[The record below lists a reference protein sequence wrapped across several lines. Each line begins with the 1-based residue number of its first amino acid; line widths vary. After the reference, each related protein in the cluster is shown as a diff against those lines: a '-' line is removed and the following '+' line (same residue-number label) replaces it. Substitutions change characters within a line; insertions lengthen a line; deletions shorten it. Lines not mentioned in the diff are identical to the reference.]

1 MKIRFKHQ
9 PYQKKAV
16 DAVVECFVGQPRKEG
31 IQYRVDPGRPK
42 EIKGQQML
50 SLEAEEEA
58 GFRNH
63 ELVIGED
70 ELLKN
75 IREVQR
81 YQNLPQSKTLDT
93 FKIIKKNK
101 FVVDKSY
108 TKKALDICRYH
119 LDIEMETGTG
129 KTYVYTKTIFELY
142 QHYGWSKFI
151 IVVPSIAIR
160 EGVAQSFE
168 LTKEHFLE
176 EYGLQA
182 KTFIYDSKAPQNIK
196 SFSTDGGINM
206 MIINVQAF
214 NATGKD
220 ARRIYEELDEFESR
234 RPIDMIKANRPI
246 LILDEPQKMSGD
258 KTLKSFQNFNP
269 LMILRYSATHTAQH
283 HKIHRLDAL
292 DAYNQKLVKKI
303 SVKGVSVKGLSGT
316 NAYLYLQSIEIA
328 KGKNPVAKLEFE
340 VKQKNGVKRTIKRI
354 EATDNLYA
362 LSNELEQYKGFTVSD
377 INAVS
382 NTISFTNGETLSAGE
397 AAGNVDEAML
407 RRIQIREAIKSHL
420 QKEVE
425 LFKKGIKVLT
435 LFFIDEVAKYRL
447 YTEEGREKG
456 VYAKIF
462 EEEYKLAL
470 NELGTLLE
478 PEYQEYL
485 RSIDVEQTHNG
496 YFSIDKKGH
505 LTDPKVKARGEGAG
519 LSDDVDAYD
528 LILKDKQ
535 RLLSFAEPTRFI
547 FSHSALREGWDNPNI
562 FVICTLK
569 HSDNTIARRQE
580 VGRGMRIA
588 VNHKGE
594 RMDDPLTVHDINVLT
609 VIANESYK
617 DFVSALQKEIAE
629 AVSDRPKV
637 ADEAYFK
644 GKVIEVEDGRR
655 VEIDERKAK
664 LIERYLIKN
673 DYVDL
678 DGKITESYHKA
689 KEEGTVAPLPEE
701 LQETAE
707 QVFMLVDS
715 VYSDV
720 MLPDFAN
727 EYNQKPNPINDNLKK
742 KEFLALWENINKKA
756 VYTVHFDSDEL
767 VDNAA
772 NALDKELRV
781 RVLEYRVVE
790 GEMGADLTADD
801 IKSGEAFSV
810 KENLPIKGDYSIY
823 SSVQY
828 DLIGKLAS
836 ETKLTRRTI
845 GEILKKVSDK
855 TFGNYKKNPEEFI
868 SNAARIINEQKATTV
883 IEHLSYDP
891 TEQTHYLED
900 IFTVDA
906 NRQYDI
912 KRLQEVNKHVY
923 DFLVTDSKVEK
934 EFAKHLDVASE
945 VVVYAKLP
953 ASFFIP
959 TPVGEY
965 NPDWAIAFEEGQVK
979 HIYFVAE
986 TKGSMSTMQLKKI
999 EEIKIECARKFF
1011 DKITSKQVKYDVVDS
1026 FDALM
1031 EIVK

>member
-1 MKIRFKHQ
+1 
-9 PYQKKAV
+9 
-16 DAVVECFVGQPRKEG
+16 
-31 IQYRVDPGRPK
+31 
-42 EIKGQQML
+42 
-50 SLEAEEEA
+50 
-58 GFRNH
+58 
-63 ELVIGED
+63 
-70 ELLKN
+70 
-75 IREVQR
+75 
-81 YQNLPQSKTLDT
+81 
-93 FKIIKKNK
+93 
-101 FVVDKSY
+101 
-108 TKKALDICRYH
+108 
-119 LDIEMETGTG
+119 
-129 KTYVYTKTIFELY
+129 
-142 QHYGWSKFI
+142 
-151 IVVPSIAIR
+151 
-160 EGVAQSFE
+160 
-168 LTKEHFLE
+168 
-176 EYGLQA
+176 
-182 KTFIYDSKAPQNIK
+182 
-196 SFSTDGGINM
+196 
-206 MIINVQAF
+206 
-214 NATGKD
+214 
-220 ARRIYEELDEFESR
+220 
-234 RPIDMIKANRPI
+234 
-246 LILDEPQKMSGD
+246 
-258 KTLKSFQNFNP
+258 
-269 LMILRYSATHTAQH
+269 
-283 HKIHRLDAL
+283 
-292 DAYNQKLVKKI
+292 
-303 SVKGVSVKGLSGT
+303 
-316 NAYLYLQSIEIA
+316 
-328 KGKNPVAKLEFE
+328 
-340 VKQKNGVKRTIKRI
+340 
-354 EATDNLYA
+354 
-362 LSNELEQYKGFTVSD
+362 
-377 INAVS
+377 
-382 NTISFTNGETLSAGE
+382 
-397 AAGNVDEAML
+397 
-407 RRIQIREAIKSHL
+407 
-420 QKEVE
+420 
-425 LFKKGIKVLT
+425 
-435 LFFIDEVAKYRL
+435 
-447 YTEEGREKG
+447 
-456 VYAKIF
+456 
-462 EEEYKLAL
+462 
-470 NELGTLLE
+470 
-478 PEYQEYL
+478 
-485 RSIDVEQTHNG
+485 
-496 YFSIDKKGH
+496 
-505 LTDPKVKARGEGAG
+505 
-519 LSDDVDAYD
+519 
-528 LILKDKQ
+528 
-535 RLLSFAEPTRFI
+535 
-547 FSHSALREGWDNPNI
+547 
-562 FVICTLK
+562 
-569 HSDNTIARRQE
+569 
-580 VGRGMRIA
+580 MRIA